1 LPERNVAIW
10 QRKAEREHRAR
21 CEAERLLEQRSRE
34 LYAIQNHLAAV
45 NRELEQ
51 RVAERTEE
59 LRLAKERAEAANAAK
74 SQFLASLSHE
84 IRTPLNGAIGTLD
97 LLRETALDP
106 GQRELVHTICVCSD
120 TLLELINAVLDTAKI
135 EAGHMALVSEAIDL
149 AQLCRDA
156 AILFRAKA
164 AEKGVVVTFGLGG
177 TASPCVLGD
186 PMRVR
191 QIVHNLIG
199 NAVKFTPHG
208 CIDVRLAME
217 AMPGGRVGVPVQ
229 VADTGVGIPASDLER
244 VFDEFH
250 QVDSGHVRQHGGT
263 GLGLSISRRLA
274 RLMDGDLTV
283 TSEPG
288 EGTTFTFAMLALQ
301 VQCPVDV
308 PTATARAIDL
318 AGLRVLLVD
327 DNVQNRMVC
336 HRMLAADGCSVVE
349 CSTGHG
355 ALERL
360 AAERFDVVLLDGQ
373 MPGMQGDEVARR
385 IRDPMSPAL
394 DHAVPIL
401 GLTAD
406 AFADRLQCYRDAGM
420 DAVLTKPFRKAQLLA
435 GLGEVLQVAPG
446 VRHQRGGGATAPV
459 DPDGP

>member
-1 LPERNVAIW
+1 MPERDVAIW

-21 CEAERLLEQRSRE
+21 REAEQLLEQRSRE
-34 LYAIQNHLAAV
+34 LYAIQRHLAAE

-51 RVAERTEE
+51 RVAERTAE
-59 LRLAKERAEAANAAK
+59 LLLAKERAEAANAAK

-84 IRTPLNGAIGTLD
+84 IRTPLNGAIGTLE
-97 LLRETALDP
+97 LLRETQLDE
-106 GQRELVHTICVCSD
+106 GQRELVAAIGICSD
-120 TLLELINAVLDTAKI
+120 ALLELINAVLDTAKI
-135 EAGHMALVSEAIDL
+135 EAGHLALASEPLDL
-149 AQLCRDA
+149 AQICRDA

-186 PMRVR
+186 SLRVR

-217 AMPGGRVGVPVQ
+217 AMAGGRVGVTVQ
-229 VADTGVGIPASDLER
+229 VADTGVGIPAPDLER

-250 QVDSGHVRQHGGT
+250 QVDTGHVRQHGGT

-274 RLMDGDLTV
+274 RLMDGDITV
-283 TSEPG
+283 ASEPG
-288 EGTTFTFAMLALQ
+288 QGTTFSFALLALQ
-301 VQCPVDV
+301 VQCPVDL
-308 PTATARAIDL
+308 PAAAGRALDL

-336 HRMLAADGCSVVE
+336 NRMLTADGCVVVE
-349 CSTGHG
+349 APNGQA
-355 ALERL
+355 ALGLLE
-360 AAERFDVVLLDGQ
+360 AAAFDVVLLDGQ
-373 MPGMQGDEVARR
+373 MPGLQGDEVARR
-385 IRDPMSPAL
+385 VRDPRSPVL
-394 DHAVPIL
+394 DHAIPIL

-420 DAVLTKPFRKAQLLA
+420 DAVLTKPFRKAQLLEA
-435 GLGEVLQVAPG
+435 LGEVLQVAPG
-446 VRHQRGGGATAPV
+446 GRGRRRAASAT
-459 DPDGP
+459 DPAGP